1 MHIHIHIHCSHGC
14 VFTTVSSIAAMLGTF
29 EVVKIRLTC
38 ENVPHMDTRSF
49 SGSHM
54 PGAEFTRLIIC
65 RNSDTDAQQ
74 RYTSSVLERLFR
86 QGPGCKPSG
95 WWIAAEAEDPEIKG
109 ARLLP
114 CMWHRDTYGLIIPI
128 STSSGVEAKWRRVF
142 CSLSLRSGFSSVH
155 LSALHML
162 IFRPRSAD
170 EANFSNLQFAQLF
183 SIIPPSLLLSFP
195 LVQLCAEITCWLT
208 AKAN

>member
-1 MHIHIHIHCSHGC
+1 
-14 VFTTVSSIAAMLGTF
+14 
-29 EVVKIRLTC
+29 
-38 ENVPHMDTRSF
+38 
-49 SGSHM
+49 M
-54 PGAEFTRLIIC
+54 PGAEFTHLIIC
-65 RNSDTDAQQ
+65 RDSNTVAPQ

-86 QGPGCKPSG
+86 LGPGCKPSG
-95 WWIAAEAEDPEIKG
+95 WWIAAEAQDAEIKG
-109 ARLLP
+109 AHLLP
-114 CMWHRDTYGLIIPI
+114 MHVTLRHAQADYSDKQIYPP
-128 STSSGVEAKWRRVF
+128 GVEAKWRRVF

-155 LSALHML
+155 LSPLHML

-195 LVQLCAEITCWLT
+195 LVQFWTEITCWLT